1 MIKEQ
6 TPYFAHDFNAT
17 MDPKIQDMLFE
28 LGPSGFAYWAVI
40 ETLWQQQGRFP
51 LAKIRSIALIAH
63 AKPSLI
69 EKIIKC
75 YGLFEYDD
83 KDFWSPSQLARQE
96 QRNNLIK
103 SRQEAGRKGGKSRRN
118 PLNASQLGEEE
129 KQDESKNEAKLEA
142 KLEQSLSNKLN
153 KIKEKETKLNEN
165 NDIPDANASSPQVES
180 ADVSQQDKGKIK
192 STNQVMEL
200 WNRMIDETGAP
211 LRKVARFTDKRK
223 KKVQVRWREF
233 MELGDPTEVVLKIFT
248 NACTSKFFQGDNPRG
263 WSGDFDWLFEND
275 KNWVKTY
282 EGKYDEHK
290 PSGAEGGYDRLHIP
304 TRKPE
309 DFEGDF

>member
-1 MIKEQ
+1 M
-6 TPYFAHDFNAT
+6 
-17 MDPKIQDMLFE
+17 
-28 LGPSGFAYWAVI
+28 
-40 ETLWQQQGRFP
+40 
-51 LAKIRSIALIAH
+51 AKIRSIALIAH

-129 KQDESKNEAKLEA
+129 KQDESKNEAMLEA

-263 WSGDFDWLFEND
+263 WSGDFDWLFENE